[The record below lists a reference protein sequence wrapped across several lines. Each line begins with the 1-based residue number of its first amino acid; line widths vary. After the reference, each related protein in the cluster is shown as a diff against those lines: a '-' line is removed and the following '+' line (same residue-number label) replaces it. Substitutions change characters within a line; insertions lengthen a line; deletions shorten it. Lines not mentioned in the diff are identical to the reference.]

1 MAPAPMT
8 TWRTSLLAWSTS
20 AAKHGPS
27 RVSGAW
33 KTCETRR
40 SLKKCPGVRRA
51 TSRSWARCRRRT
63 RAASPSIPT
72 AASAATGCPS
82 RVRFEVPGVSPESLS
97 IETRGR
103 TLQVRSAA
111 PEGEEGVER
120 RHEFARAFSL
130 PADVDPERAEAECR
144 LGVLTIRVPKA
155 ESEKPR
161 RVEVKIH

>member
-1 MAPAPMT
+1 M
-8 TWRTSLLAWSTS
+8 SLIPYVREFDRALDRWID
-20 AAKHGPS
+20 GPLGWEA
-27 RVSGAW
+27 RVH
-33 KTCETRR
+33 R
-40 SLKKCPGVRRA
+40 
-51 TSRSWARCRRRT
+51 
-63 RAASPSIPT
+63 ASPVMDAYSDED
-72 AASAATGCPS
+72 GLV
-82 RVRFEVPGVSPESLS
+82 VRFEVPGVSPESLS